1 MDVEL
6 YLIGRK
12 AVLNLVYWKVKN
24 SREEIEKTHSH
35 KVDLI
40 ASMKRTEVDLLESL
54 ECFYWLEKS
63 WRSDSRRNYQLERL
77 NAELLVEIA
86 ELKKTNA
93 ELINRVNL

>member
-24 SREEIEKTHSH
+24 SREEIEKTHPH
-35 KVDLI
+35 KVGLI
-40 ASMKRTEVDLLESL
+40 DSMKRTEVDLLESV
-54 ECFYWLEKS
+54 ECFYWLEKN

-86 ELKKTNA
+86 ELKKSNS
-93 ELINRVNL
+93 ELINRVHL

>member
-54 ECFYWLEKS
+54 
-63 WRSDSRRNYQLERL
+63 
-77 NAELLVEIA
+77 
-86 ELKKTNA
+86 
-93 ELINRVNL
+93 